1 MIINDNINEFRDTY
15 CDGIRE
21 IELINDFAI
30 SGLYRDRWHMKLLK
44 QDTQQSAWRSL
55 MSE

>member
-44 QDTQQSAWRSL
+44 QDTQQSA
-55 MSE
+55 